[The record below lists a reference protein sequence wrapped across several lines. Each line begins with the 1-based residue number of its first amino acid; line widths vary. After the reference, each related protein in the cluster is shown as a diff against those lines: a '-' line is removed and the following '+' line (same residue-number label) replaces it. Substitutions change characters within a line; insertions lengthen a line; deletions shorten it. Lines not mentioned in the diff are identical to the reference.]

1 MMFAPAG
8 QGPAGNPYANI
19 QVPRL
24 PVPPPET
31 NLASSTPP
39 ALAQREPI
47 VRGQREDGP
56 APATPAAAPAP
67 AAILDL
73 TPPSL
78 PPPAA
83 LGLAAPAEMDWT
95 ATRQRLRELGVVSF
109 KVREARGGWHFV
121 CEVPTARVGV
131 FHHIESGPAATE
143 AEAVT
148 LALAE
153 ASRWRG
159 R

>member
-1 MMFAPAG
+1 
-8 QGPAGNPYANI
+8 
-19 QVPRL
+19 
-24 PVPPPET
+24 
-31 NLASSTPP
+31 
-39 ALAQREPI
+39 
-47 VRGQREDGP
+47 
-56 APATPAAAPAP
+56 
-67 AAILDL
+67 
-73 TPPSL
+73 
-78 PPPAA
+78 
-83 LGLAAPAEMDWT
+83 MDWT

-109 KVREARGGWHFV
+109 KVREPREARGGWHFV
-121 CEVPTARVGV
+121 CEVPTATAGV